1 MDGNIKFYTF
11 GSSLELNGRMFS
23 AGELSADLLDLSPYK
38 YQPLHKRITRIQQFE
53 DAYDETK
60 DISHWRKLNEELN
73 RLSDDLRR
81 YQVFEL
87 LLAEDDHL
95 FSAAREALYK
105 PVRRQSVSLSEEE
118 LRKATEIGRRFLT
131 LNIADNPSEQ
141 AVPIA
146 TPVQYPLI
154 EENDEDFYRWLFA
167 NGVSDYAWDYYRET
181 LRRYRIYLHDVRAF
195 VWTIRNFIKFSL
207 SKLKNNGPEY
217 YAEALYGYYNDERTT
232 KKLIVNPIYNNG
244 DCYTTHDS
252 YMLSYVPRLLPDG
265 RAAICQK
272 HITDSLQALLK
283 ADYMLALCSGYNIR
297 RCIIC
302 GRYFLLKSGVHA
314 LYCEN
319 ACPHAPR
326 FSCRQFGT
334 MEVQKELAAD
344 NPKIRAKQKV
354 HGRITKDMQRG
365 IISREDSYKAKDYI
379 RDRLYEAL
387 RTPDLSVEAFEES
400 IEPARV
406 YKFCGIT
413 RKAKPRGR
421 PPKPKDGDGL

>member
-23 AGELSADLLDLSPYK
+23 AGELSANLLNLSPDK
-38 YQPLHKRITRIQQFE
+38 YQPLHKRIVRIQQLE
-53 DAYDETK
+53 DSYNKTK
-60 DISHWRKLNEELN
+60 DISCWRKLNEELN
-73 RLSDDLRR
+73 RLSDALRR
-81 YQVFEL
+81 YLVFEL
-87 LLAEDDHL
+87 LLADDEQL
-95 FSAAREALYK
+95 LASVREALYK
-105 PVRRQSVSLSEEE
+105 PAQLQSVLLSDVEMQ
-118 LRKATEIGRRFLT
+118 KATEIGRQFLT
-131 LNIADNPSEQ
+131 LHVADEVPESEL
-141 AVPIA
+141 PIESPA
-146 TPVQYPLI
+146 QFHSR
-154 EENDEDFYRWLFA
+154 EGNDEDFYRRLFA
-167 NGVSDYAWDYYRET
+167 NGVSDHAWSIYKQTID
-181 LRRYRIYLHDVRAF
+181 RYKKHLHDIRAF
-195 VWTIRNFIKFSL
+195 NGTIRNFIKFSL

-265 RAAICQK
+265 RAAICQE

-283 ADYMLALCSGYNIR
+283 ADYMLALNSGYNIR

-365 IISREDSYKAKDYI
+365 TISREDSYKAKDYI

-421 PPKPKDGDGL
+421 PPKVKDGDGS